1 MGRVVLVTGLSRD
14 LASRF
19 ARLLADLGDT
29 AGIDKVV
36 GIDVVP
42 PEGDLGGVKFVR
54 ADIRTPVVAKVMAV
68 EEVDTVVHL
77 DFGPAQRG
85 RGAGA
90 KEINVIGTMQL
101 LAACQRAPQVQKFI
115 FGSSTAVYGTSPR
128 DPAMFT
134 ESCSAKGGVKTGFP
148 KDVVEA
154 EAYVRGFARRRPDIL
169 ITTLRASQILRRGL
183 ESPFGSYFEN
193 PILPAAIGFDPRL
206 QFLHLDDSLNI
217 MREAVLKDRPGTFNL
232 AGDGVILLS
241 QASRRLG
248 RPVMPLPPFGFG
260 AAARRLIHVMGS
272 DISPDL
278 HRLLTYGR
286 VVDTAA
292 LRDIFGYQMTRTTEE
307 TFDEY
312 RRSTRLG
319 ILAGMGGRQ

>member
-19 ARLLADLGDT
+19 ARLLADLGES

-42 PEGDLGGVKFVR
+42 PEGELGGVKYVR
-54 ADIRTPVVAKVMAV
+54 ADIRTPVVGKVMAV

-77 DFGPAQRG
+77 GFGPAQLG
-85 RGAGA
+85 RGGQT

-115 FGSSTAVYGTSPR
+115 LGSSTAVYGTSPR
-128 DPAMFT
+128 DPAMFS
-134 ESCSAKGGVKTGFP
+134 ESSTAKGGVKSGFP
-148 KDVVEA
+148 KDTVEV

-169 ITTLRASQILRRGL
+169 ITTLRAANLLHPEID
-183 ESPFGSYFEN
+183 SPFASYFEN
-193 PILPAAIGFDPRL
+193 PVLPAAFGYDPRL
-206 QFLHLDDSLNI
+206 QFLHIEDSLN
-217 MREAVLKDRPGTFNL
+217 VLTESVLNDRPGTFNV
-232 AGDGVILLS
+232 AGDGVVLLS
-241 QASRRLG
+241 QAARRLG

-260 AAARRLIHVMGS
+260 AAARRMIRVMGS
-272 DISPDL
+272 DIPPDL

-286 VVDTAA
+286 VVDTTA
-292 LRDIFGYQMTRTTEE
+292 LRDIFGYQMIHSTEE
-307 TFDEY
+307 TLDEY
-312 RRSTRLG
+312 RRTSKPG
-319 ILAGMGGRQ
+319 IFAGVGGPR

>member
-1 MGRVVLVTGLSRD
+1 MGRVVLVTGLSGD

-19 ARLLADLGDT
+19 ARQLAELGEA

-42 PEGDLGGVKFVR
+42 PEGDLGGVKYVR
-54 ADIRTPVVAKVMAV
+54 ADIRTPVVGKVMAV

-77 DFGPAQRG
+77 GFGPAQRG
-85 RGAGA
+85 GAGGA
-90 KEINVIGTMQL
+90 KEMNVIGTMQL

-115 FGSSTAVYGTSPR
+115 LGSSTAVYGTSPR

-134 ESCSAKGGVKTGFP
+134 ESSSAKGGVKAGFP
-148 KDVVEA
+148 KDVVEV

-169 ITTLRASQILRRGL
+169 ITTLRSAHVLHHDV
-183 ESPFGSYFEN
+183 ESPFSSYFEN
-193 PILPAAIGFDPRL
+193 SVLPAAIGFDPRL
-206 QFLHLDDSLNI
+206 QFVHLDDALNI
-217 MREAVLKDRPGTFNL
+217 MREAVLNDRPGTFNV

-248 RPVMPLPPFGFG
+248 RPVIPLPSFGFG
-260 AAARRLIHVMGS
+260 AAARRVIRAMGS
-272 DISPDL
+272 DIPPDL

-292 LRDIFGYQMTRTTEE
+292 LRDIFGYHLTRTTEE

-312 RRSTRLG
+312 RRNTKPG
-319 ILAGMGGRQ
+319 ILAGVGGPR